1 MKRTILLVIISVLS
15 ISCFYAQASLTFSSD
30 TVTVTDEVEVD
41 DNFFEIVAYGTL
53 FNTGDEPITIRW
65 ERFIVDAPE
74 EWEVLVC
81 DLNQCYEP
89 IVYSNIASDL
99 GLDAPV
105 TLEPGGSTNLDV
117 HILPKGT
124 AGTAVVNIEV
134 ADANEPDN
142 VLITSRYELTATT
155 PTSTEE
161 IAVPTLSIF
170 PNPATDYIQIRNSQ
184 DVDRL
189 VVYNIV
195 GREMRSFNAAP
206 GQRYFIG
213 DLPNGLYLASLVSH
227 EKGVL
232 TTLRVQKSAMRP

>member
-1 MKRTILLVIISVLS
+1 MKKTLLLAIVSALS
-15 ISCFYAQASLTFSSD
+15 FNCLFAQASLVFSSD
-30 TVTVTDEVEVD
+30 TVTVEDEVDTD

-74 EWEVLVC
+74 EWSVLVC
-81 DLNQCYEP
+81 DINQCYEP
-89 IVYSNIASDL
+89 IVYSNIADDI
-99 GLDAPV
+99 GLNAPV
-105 TLEPGGSTNLDV
+105 TLEPGGSTNMDV
-117 HILPKGT
+117 HVRPVGKPGN
-124 AGTAVVNIEV
+124 AVVNIEI
-134 ADANEPDN
+134 ADANAPDD
-142 VLITSRYELTATT
+142 VLITSRYELTATS
-155 PTSTEE
+155 PTSTRELS
-161 IAVPTLSIF
+161 VPTLSIF

-195 GREMRSFNAAP
+195 GQEMRSFNAAP

-227 EKGVL
+227 EKGIL
-232 TTLRVQKSAMRP
+232 TTLRVQKSALRP